1 MTRAFIYSS
10 VSAET
15 TAFSIFWPGP
25 EILLIVYL
33 VTSVTKLLKLKNEE
47 RRAKKLIF
55 ILVIKTLKN
64 PLEKGKKLPQRELL
78 WREIDFVKAFTQ
90 SFSKLFTKHFSKHSS
105 KHFSKHFHKKFQINS
120 GDGIQ
125 DTTQEYKRST
135 VAHCNQFFSSHH
147 QSNIWS
153 ALLSNTPILYPS
165 AF

>member
-1 MTRAFIYSS
+1 MNTQIHCTFVSSILFIPLFQHPLTFSGQGQWYSWS
-10 VSAET
+10 ST
-15 TAFSIFWPGP
+15 WW
-25 EILLIVYL
+25 LLSPSCWSYW
-33 VTSVTKLLKLKNEE
+33 
-47 RRAKKLIF
+47 RAKKFIF

-64 PLEKGKKLPQRELL
+64 PLENGKKLPQREH
-78 WREIDFVKAFTQ
+78 FVEGNRFCKSFYTKFFKT
-90 SFSKLFTKHFSKHSS
+90 FSKVSM

-135 VAHCNQFFSSHH
+135 VAHINLFFSNHH

-153 ALLSNTPILYPS
+153 VLLSSTPILYPS